1 MKISA
6 PDEVAGWLCGLPPQT
21 QQRVRLALGGWAD
34 GKGDIKSA
42 FPLTKPEPPVGD
54 WEIVPPWGYYHF
66 RFHSLAARD
75 HLFGRLNRSITAGDS
90 LA

>member
-6 PDEVAGWLCGLPPQT
+6 PDQVAGWLCGLPPQT

-54 WEIVPPWGYYHF
+54 WEIAPLWGLLPF
-66 RFHSLAARD
+66 SVSLTGRSRSSLRALQPFD
-75 HLFGRLNRSITAGDS
+75 HGGR
-90 LA
+90 